1 MQSII
6 ATLTIVA
13 LIGMVIIRVLMLKK
27 RGVIAMNF
35 GKIDKT
41 DFLNP
46 PFALFYIYLIFTKA
60 YALPSVSKHVI
71 FSSEVSSW
79 VGVVFCLIGL
89 AMFTLSLVSFGNSF
103 RVGIDLEVPDRL
115 ITSGVFAV
123 TRNPIYVAF
132 WMVLFG
138 QFLVFPNWLLLIYF
152 GAATWLFH
160 RQVMREEEFLI
171 EHYGAE
177 FEDYCSQVR
186 RYL

>member
-1 MQSII
+1 LQNII
-6 ATLTIVA
+6 ASLTIIA
-13 LIGMVIIRVLMLKK
+13 LLGMVIIRVLMLKR

-41 DFLNP
+41 DFLIP
-46 PFALFYIYLIFTKA
+46 PFALFYFYLIFAKT

-71 FSSEVSSW
+71 FISGVSSW
-79 VGVVFCLIGL
+79 VGVVFCLIGM
-89 AMFTLSLVSFGNSF
+89 AFFSLSLVAFGNSF
-103 RVGIDLEVPDRL
+103 RVGIDIKGPDRL

-123 TRNPIYVAF
+123 TRNPIYVTF

-138 QFLVFPNWLLLIYF
+138 QFLVFPNWLLLLYI

-160 RQVMREEEFLI
+160 RQLLREEEFLI
-171 EHYGAE
+171 KHYGAE
-177 FEDYCSQVR
+177 YEDYCSRVR